1 VTVKKETKK
10 PMSEGA
16 EILHAEQRVKNLLLL
31 VGQQG
36 ASDLHLVV
44 GRYPTLRI
52 NGKLHPVTQEKVLT
66 PADTK
71 ALSDVLLTDEGKDE
85 LLSAGQTDFSYN
97 FENRMRF
104 RTNIFFQKGFVS
116 VTMRF
121 VMDHVRNLE
130 ELNIPTSLYNFA
142 NYSQGLVLV
151 TGPVGHGKSTTLAAI
166 IEYINHNQEKH
177 IVTIEDP
184 IELVYTQDRCI
195 INQREVGRDAKTFPL
210 ALRSVFR
217 EDANVVML
225 AELRDLETIA
235 TAMTAAETGHL
246 IFATLHTNDAAQT
259 IDRIIDVFPAHQQ
272 NQIRSQL
279 ASVLLGVVSQR
290 LIPRMDGAGRIP
302 AVEIM
307 FKNHAVENLIRENK
321 THQIDSVIETSLKEG
336 MISLDRS
343 LSDLVRRGLISVN
356 DALTYSKNRQYLE
369 MLIAKSE

>member
-1 VTVKKETKK
+1 
-10 PMSEGA
+10 MADGA

-36 ASDLHLVV
+36 ASDLHLAV

-52 NGKLHPVTQEKVLT
+52 NGKLHPVTQEKILT

-71 ALSDVLLTDEGKDE
+71 ALSDILLSDDRKNELLTT
-85 LLSAGQTDFSYN
+85 GQTDFSYS

-104 RTNIFFQKGFVS
+104 RTNVFFQKGYVS

-130 ELNIPTSLYNFA
+130 ELNIPSSLYNFA

-177 IVTIEDP
+177 IITIEDP
-184 IELVYTQDRCI
+184 IEFVYEQDRCI

-210 ALRSVFR
+210 ALRGVFR
-217 EDANVVML
+217 EDANVVLL

-246 IFATLHTNDAAQT
+246 IFATVHTNDAAQT
-259 IDRIIDVFPAHQQ
+259 IDRVIDVFPAHQQ
-272 NQIRSQL
+272 NQIRAQL
-279 ASVLLGVVSQR
+279 ASVLLGVISQR
-290 LIPRMDGAGRIP
+290 LIPRMDGAGRVP
-302 AVEIM
+302 AIEIM
-307 FKNHAVENLIRENK
+307 LKNHAVENLIRENK
-321 THQIDSVIETSLKEG
+321 THQLDSVIETSLKDG

-343 LSDLVRRGLISVN
+343 LSDLVRRGLISIN
-356 DALTYSKNRQYLE
+356 DAMLYSKNRQYLE
-369 MLIAKSE
+369 MLIAKEQ